1 MIQIGDVVQF
11 NEKHKWTGVLGI
23 VEEINRERILVGVPV
38 PEEGTAYI
46 HCKKE
51 NVERVGEAIFIAK

>member
-46 HCKKE
+46 YCKKE
-51 NVERVGEAIFIAK
+51 RKCAPLLF

>member
-11 NEKHKWTGVLGI
+11 NEKHRWTGVLGI

-38 PEEGTAYI
+38 PEGGTAYI

-51 NVERVGEAIFIAK
+51 NIERVGKAIFIAK

>member
-46 HCKKE
+46 HCKK
-51 NVERVGEAIFIAK
+51 RKRRKSWRSDLYR

>member
-11 NEKHKWTGVLGI
+11 NEKHRWTGVLGI

-51 NVERVGEAIFIAK
+51 RKSAPLLF

>member
-1 MIQIGDVVQF
+1 MQF

>member
-1 MIQIGDVVQF
+1 MIQEGDVIQF
-11 NEKHKWTGVLGI
+11 NETHKWTGILGI

-51 NVERVGEAIFIAK
+51 NIEQVGEAIFIAK

>member
-38 PEEGTAYI
+38 PEEGTAHI